1 MFFHHKKEKLAET
14 GSLFMFERYCSMML
28 TGANRKA
35 GRPVFLKRVAS
46 TMKGEGT
53 ETRFEL
59 LFTRTPGYLWALLF
73 RHFGVHP
80 TIVTVVSILLG
91 CAAGCFFGQT
101 SVGYN
106 VTGVCLLVWAN
117 WYDCADGQLARMT
130 GKTSLTG
137 RILDGFAGDLWF
149 FSIYFF
155 ICLRL
160 QAEWGVVVWLLA
172 TWAGLHCHVKQCALA
187 DYYRNVHLYLLS
199 DGRRGE
205 WDNSRALKERRSV
218 LVGKDAWFEKLHLF
232 FYIRYTLQ
240 QERSTPS
247 LQRLRRKLDKE
258 YGSLL
263 PKDVRPLF
271 EERSRALMPAC
282 NLLTFDLRAGV
293 LCLTCVMGVPWAYF
307 LFECT
312 FLEWLRLF
320 TRRRHEALSRSLFEK
335 LSFHA

>member
-1 MFFHHKKEKLAET
+1 MRRARANKE
-14 GSLFMFERYCSMML
+14 G
-28 TGANRKA
+28 
-35 GRPVFLKRVAS
+35 GRHVFLERVAS

-73 RHFGVHP
+73 RRLGVHP
-80 TIVTVVSILLG
+80 TVVTVASILIG
-91 CAAGCFFGQT
+91 CAAGWFFGQT
-101 SVGYN
+101 SVGCN
-106 VTGVCLLVWAN
+106 IIGVCLLVWAN

-155 ICLRL
+155 ICMRL
-160 QAEWGVVVWLLA
+160 QAEWGVFVWLLA
-172 TWAGLHCHVKQCALA
+172 AWAGLYCHARQCALA
-187 DYYRNVHLYLLS
+187 DYYRNVHLYMLS
-199 DGRRGE
+199 DGRHGE
-205 WDNSRALKERRSV
+205 WDSSVALKERRRA
-218 LVGKDAWFEKLHLF
+218 LVGKNVWFERLYLY
-232 FYIRYTLQ
+232 FYIRYTRQ

-247 LQRLRRKLDKE
+247 LQRLRRKLDKDS
-258 YGSLL
+258 GLLL
-263 PKDVRPLF
+263 PKELKPIF

-293 LCLTCVMGVPWAYF
+293 LCLTSVLGVPWVYF

-312 FLEWLRLF
+312 FLEWLRLH
-320 TRRRHEALSRSLFEK
+320 TRRRHEALSRRLFEK
-335 LSFHA
+335 LSVHA